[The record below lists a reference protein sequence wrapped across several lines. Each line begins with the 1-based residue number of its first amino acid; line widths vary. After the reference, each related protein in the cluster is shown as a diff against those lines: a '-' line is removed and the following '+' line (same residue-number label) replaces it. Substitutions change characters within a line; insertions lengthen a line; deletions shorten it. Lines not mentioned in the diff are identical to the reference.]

1 MRILGSSSW
10 KIGQGSRGRSP
21 AIPTMTPSS
30 DCMWISRVR
39 VAPERLYIESEC
51 LMGLIPPN
59 QSADMDC
66 SGKSLTLHGITEM
79 ISEGVRTEGR
89 LLAALLTAG
98 AKSHS

>member
-1 MRILGSSSW
+1 M
-10 KIGQGSRGRSP
+10 
-21 AIPTMTPSS
+21 
-30 DCMWISRVR
+30 
-39 VAPERLYIESEC
+39 APERLCIESEC
-51 LMGLIPPN
+51 LVGLIPPN

-98 AKSHS
+98 AKSIPKIGCWVQSTISTTAAVSNVLHSFLNF